1 MRKAV
6 FLTVFSFLKFKVQLS
21 NNGEHA
27 EINIKCNIQQL
38 YFLKFIWLING
49 QMVNKVAGFGV
60 IYLGFP

>member
-1 MRKAV
+1 MRKEV

-38 YFLKFIWLING
+38 YFLKFI
-49 QMVNKVAGFGV
+49 
-60 IYLGFP
+60 